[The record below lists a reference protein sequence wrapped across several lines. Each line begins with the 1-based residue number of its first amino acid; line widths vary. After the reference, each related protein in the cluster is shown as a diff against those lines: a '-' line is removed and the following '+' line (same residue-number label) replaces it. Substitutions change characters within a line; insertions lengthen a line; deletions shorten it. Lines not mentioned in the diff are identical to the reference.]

1 MATKNRFAISTVF
14 DFDDR
19 PFNKGV
25 DSVTVK
31 TEKLA
36 NNSKHQYY
44 KMFREANTAAKKTEK
59 SYTDMFRGIAGAAGK
74 FKGHMGGIFAA
85 ISGSAGLGALLTGIT
100 AQSVLEDK
108 YKAEAVGLAP
118 SELKE
123 FSLIAK
129 QADLSIDNVADLFE
143 EMHNKLGMAKKGI
156 YEAGLKDYGQA
167 IGLDKRG
174 LNHLLTQDVSSQF
187 ESIISELDKLDLQAA
202 IGIGDSLFGGEFNR
216 FYRSYRTHYKD
227 LNAARTAWKSINNLT
242 DEGRKGNEE
251 YAASL
256 NVITTSLTTALQD
269 VSGKIGHELA
279 PYVDS
284 FNVAFND
291 IYRNSDQF
299 FDDMLSNL
307 DLQLE
312 DSTKSIAK
320 WGAGIVGVLGG
331 IFASYK
337 VGGKLLG
344 GSKKVLQKVG
354 IVAPDIQKVFVVNMP
369 SSGLDLGGGTDS
381 GKGSKPSSP
390 SRGGGL
396 KTRGATRALLRGAV
410 LQYGPELLS
419 LGKGFGALTLL
430 AATKEYVPQDWGNDA
445 PESKTFYETVYRDKK
460 SQQNEIMQSDVAKNA
475 LMRIYNQNNNG
486 DDTTN
491 IVEENNSESLDYV
504 FQSSILSNLNKAL
517 GLANFAGQP
526 TNKKGASSDSKELE
540 AYKAMFAITNTLPSV
555 PIVVPQKE
563 QYSAQDTE
571 LLTKV
576 HRSLERLVDLQ
587 EQNMGGGS
595 NAENSGLEHVSV
607 IPTAGFNY

>member
-74 FKGHMGGIFAA
+74 FKGHMGGIFAG
-85 ISGSAGLGALLTGIT
+85 ISGSAGLGALLTGMT
-100 AQSVLEDK
+100 AQDVLEVK
-108 YKAEAVGLAP
+108 YKAEAVGLTSP
-118 SELKE
+118 ELKE

-129 QADLSIDNVADLFE
+129 QADLGIDNVADLFE

-167 IGLDKRG
+167 VGLDQRG
-174 LNHLLTQDVSSQF
+174 LSELLKQDASEQF
-187 ESIISELDKLDLQAA
+187 ETIISELDKLDLQAA

-227 LNAARTAWKSINNLT
+227 LNAARQAWKSINNLT

-256 NVITTSLTTALQD
+256 NVIATSLTTALQD

-284 FNVAFND
+284 FNVAFNE
-291 IYRNSDQF
+291 IYRNSDQW

-307 DLQLE
+307 DFQLE
-312 DSTKSIAK
+312 DSTKNIAK

-354 IVAPDIQKVFVVNMP
+354 IVAPDVQKVFVVNMP
-369 SSGLDLGGGTDS
+369 SSGLDLGGNSSGS
-381 GKGSKPSSP
+381 SGGKGSKPSSQGRG
-390 SRGGGL
+390 RGGGL
-396 KTRGATRALLRGAV
+396 KTRGATKALFKGALLEYGLSVFNGATA
-410 LQYGPELLS
+410 LYGTTLIPDFSPIKWGRADERNDSASFFGMTSGKEHRPGIDQFNIPKKVGLLDVYDDAVNFVDYFKS
-419 LGKGFGALTLL
+419 HFG
-430 AATKEYVPQDWGNDA
+430 G
-445 PESKTFYETVYRDKK
+445 
-460 SQQNEIMQSDVAKNA
+460 
-475 LMRIYNQNNNG
+475 
-486 DDTTN
+486 
-491 IVEENNSESLDYV
+491 SEAS
-504 FQSSILSNLNKAL
+504 NKAL
-517 GLANFAGQP
+517 SSEQKNSHVVDDFQRAKDILNINSP
-526 TNKKGASSDSKELE
+526 TVS
-540 AYKAMFAITNTLPSV
+540 
-555 PIVVPQKE
+555 VVPLITPDYRE
-563 QYSAQDTE
+563 SSVRPDAE

-587 EQNMGGGS
+587 EQNMNS
-595 NAENSGLEHVSV
+595 NSATTSVGLDHVSV